1 MSRLWFVL
9 LAVGMIPVA
18 SSHAQ
23 QLDPSLLSSGN
34 ESERIGWRPDFG
46 EAPNARYAVEFAF
59 GLNGYSWQAVD
70 YEESDAIVRQTV
82 ERTRPDLSSQQL
94 NNTLWDMQYNNVLN
108 TFRNAS
114 GSQYGLSP
122 RLLRVRYQPVEEL
135 PVDVSLGFGR
145 SVGLFFAKAQLQ
157 ATGSTIGLN
166 QTDLIATSFTDHYFH
181 LREIYANGFIE
192 QPQVAEIWKPMFVEI
207 GAGYQ
212 ATPLVKFYGAFAF
225 IPAAEQNAIDWQ
237 AGIREP
243 NVASSITEIEQ
254 VLVSQ
259 QFALGCQLRL
269 GSVSFGLEQRWL
281 GFIGDTREYTN
292 LGASNLDAPSYL
304 CMSLGYLW

>member
-9 LAVGMIPVA
+9 LAVGTVPMA
-18 SSHAQ
+18 SSYAQ
-23 QLDPSLLSSGN
+23 QLDPSLLSNGN
-34 ESERIGWRPDFG
+34 ESERMGWRPDFG
-46 EAPNARYAVEFAF
+46 ENPAARYAVEFAF
-59 GLNGYSWQAVD
+59 RLNGYSWQAVAYD
-70 YEESDAIVRQTV
+70 ESDAVIRQTV

-122 RLLRVRYQPVEEL
+122 RLLRVRYQPAEEL

-181 LREIYANGFIE
+181 LREVYTNGFIE
-192 QPQVAEIWKPMFVEI
+192 QPQVAEIWKPLFMEV

-212 ATPLVKFYGAFAF
+212 ATTLVKFFGAFAF
-225 IPAAEQNAIDWQ
+225 IPAAQKSAQDWQ

-243 NVASSITEIEQ
+243 NVASSITEIQ
-254 VLVSQ
+254 DLLVSQ

-269 GSVSFGLEQRWL
+269 GAVSLGLEQRWF

-292 LGASNLDAPSYL
+292 LGASNLDTPSYL

>member
-1 MSRLWFVL
+1 MNRLWFVL
-9 LAVGMIPVA
+9 LAVGTVPMA
-18 SSHAQ
+18 SSYAQ

-34 ESERIGWRPDFG
+34 ETERIGLRPDFG
-46 EAPNARYAVEFAF
+46 DTPTARYAVEFAF
-59 GLNGYSWQAVD
+59 GLNGYSWQAVAYD
-70 YEESDAIVRQTV
+70 ESDAIIRQTV

-94 NNTLWDMQYNNVLN
+94 NNTLWDMQYNNILN

-114 GSQYGLSP
+114 GSQFGLSP

-145 SVGLFFAKAQLQ
+145 SVGLFYAKAQLQ

-192 QPQVAEIWKPMFVEI
+192 QPQVAEIWKPLFAEV

-212 ATPLVKFYGAFAF
+212 ATPFVKFFGAFAF
-225 IPAAEQNAIDWQ
+225 IPGAEQSALDWQ
-237 AGIREP
+237 TGIRES
-243 NVASSITEIEQ
+243 NVASSITEIED
-254 VLVSQ
+254 VRVSQ
-259 QFALGCQLRL
+259 QFGLGCQLRL
-269 GSVSFGLEQRWL
+269 GAVSLGLEQRWL

-292 LGASNLDAPSYL
+292 LGASNFDAPSYL